1 MKAFLKVLIALVHMC
16 SLKLVNTTVPLPS
29 RVQQHRA
36 VIVEELQRALLL
48 PPCDAEGGWA
58 PALIYQATC

>member
-1 MKAFLKVLIALVHMC
+1 MC